1 MSPTET
7 AQLQSMERKIDSLI
21 DNTSKMNTTMSSTLA
36 DHGAQLRQM
45 KDNDATIFEL
55 INNKILTS
63 IDDLKIKDAT
73 TQESI
78 RYQDEKIVDNKKAIT
93 RGLTS
98 LREEL
103 ENVEKK
109 SQESE
114 KEQEEKIL
122 ALVKVQDES
131 EGSRKTWQK
140 INSAV
145 MLLIALLGLY
155 AAFVVDK

>member
-36 DHGAQLRQM
+36 DHGAQLNQI
-45 KDNDATIFEL
+45 KDDKSTIFDL
-55 INNKILTS
+55 INNKLLPS
-63 IDDLKIKDAT
+63 IDELKIKDAT
-73 TQESI
+73 IQESI
-78 RYQDEKIVDNKKAIT
+78 RYQDEKIVDNKKALT

-103 ENVEKK
+103 ETVEKK

-122 ALVKVQDES
+122 ALIKVQDES

-140 INSAV
+140 INGAV